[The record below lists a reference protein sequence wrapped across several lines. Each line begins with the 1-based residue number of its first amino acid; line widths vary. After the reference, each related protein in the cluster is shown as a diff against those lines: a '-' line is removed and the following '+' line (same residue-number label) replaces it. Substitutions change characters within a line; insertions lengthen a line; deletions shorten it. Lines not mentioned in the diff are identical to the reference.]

1 MIRHSKYSPKRVD
14 DDNPYWI
21 SFSDLMT
28 GLLVIFILAAVS
40 LIIELTEKSE
50 KVDQSILQLKKAEKD
65 RIEVIKEVQDE
76 LSKKGIIVLVADNET
91 VIRIPEST
99 LSFGSGQDEL
109 PPNPIVVSQVQEIG
123 KTIYQALIK
132 GQRLKSFDTIFIE
145 GHTDSDNFWKRKG
158 NWGLSSDRAI
168 SIWNA
173 WTRFDNSQPELLRLT
188 NEMGQKLFSVSGYA
202 DTRRVNTSELTDEEK
217 SQNRRIDIRF
227 TVKKPTIESLQDIK
241 KLSQGVESVLQ
252 TP

>member
-1 MIRHSKYSPKRVD
+1 MLGQTRQRSKTVS

-40 LIIELTEKSE
+40 LIIELTQKTENIDE
-50 KVDQSILQLKKAEKD
+50 SIQELKKAEKD
-65 RIEVIKEVQDE
+65 RNDVIQEIKEE
-76 LSKKGIIVLVADNET
+76 LAKRGIVVLVADNDT

-99 LSFGSGQDEL
+99 LTFGSGQDEL
-109 PPNPIVVSQVQEIG
+109 PGDPEIISNVRMIG
-123 KTIYQALIK
+123 EILYTALTRFD
-132 GQRLKSFDTIFIE
+132 RLASFDTIFIE
-145 GHTDSDNFWKRKG
+145 GHTDSDNFWQRKG

-168 SIWNA
+168 SVWNA
-173 WTRFDNSQPELLRLT
+173 WTDKELGQPGLLELT

-202 DTRRVNTSELTDEEK
+202 STRRVNTIEATPEDK
-217 SQNRRIDIRF
+217 AQNRRIDIRF
-227 TVKKPTIESLQDIK
+227 TVKRPSIENYEAIK
-241 KLSQGVESVLQ
+241 AIGTTRGAEDK